1 MLATMLERSLCLTF
15 RSPNPR
21 ISQGWEGKEP
31 ASAGFLLA
39 VVLVCYAQDKINKSY
54 QLDTT
59 MKINEIAP
67 RRLDEVTLPPWMA
80 KGIQPVVK
88 YVEPYLNKTVQAA
101 SSAMKPRIVMKP
113 GETMDQAIARIKA
126 TAPASAEV
134 GGIKAADPLVS
145 NAELQALGAMPPE
158 RSGLSSVFKRRGDQ
172 GFDATS
178 RDADLFN
185 RNLPNY
191 LQDMPPAR
199 IGSPPKPKPKADTS
213 AADQEVRKTQV
224 MNPRLPNKG
233 KPSAE
238 ADAFAAEK
246 AAAERQAA
254 AAERQEPGW
263 SSDVEPPMSASAPAS
278 PTPAATGGR
287 QVIPRRPGQGS
298 GRRAAPQPAADTV
311 TLPRDMADRLL
322 DLATRD
328 PAAAQ
333 EQAKQWGWWGK
344 KGLTA
349 AGVAALGAGALAALP
364 TAINAVRP
372 GTVPDEY
379 NPVAYVTKGPK
390 EVLAPRPL
398 PPSERIPS
406 VVEPETDRGRASST
420 APNAPA
426 PVSPAAKAKSADE
439 IPDNDPRVQ
448 EIIRQL
454 EKNGKVDEST
464 AALNR
469 MIYLS
474 RL

>member
-1 MLATMLERSLCLTF
+1 
-15 RSPNPR
+15 
-21 ISQGWEGKEP
+21 
-31 ASAGFLLA
+31 LLA
-39 VVLVCYAQDKINKSY
+39 VVWVCYAQDKINKSY
-54 QLDTT
+54 KLDTT

-67 RRLDEVTLPPWMA
+67 RRLDEVTLPPWMT

-88 YVEPYLNKTVQAA
+88 YAEPYLDKAVQAA

-185 RNLPNY
+185 RNLPDY
-191 LQDMPPAR
+191 LQNMPPAR

-213 AADQEVRKTQV
+213 AADQEVRNTQV

-278 PTPAATGGR
+278 PAPAATGGR
-287 QVIPRRPGQGS
+287 QVRPRRPGQGS
-298 GRRAAPQPAADTV
+298 GQRAAPQPAADTV

-333 EQAKQWGWWGK
+333 EQAKKWGLPAK
-344 KGLTA
+344 IALSA
-349 AGVAALGAGALAALP
+349 AGIGSLAALP

-420 APNAPA
+420 SSSTT
-426 PVSPAAKAKSADE
+426 PVVPVPDVRAKSADE

>member
-1 MLATMLERSLCLTF
+1 
-15 RSPNPR
+15 
-21 ISQGWEGKEP
+21 
-31 ASAGFLLA
+31 LLA

-191 LQDMPPAR
+191 LKDRPVAR
-199 IGSPPKPKPKADTS
+199 MDINPPPKPKPKSDTS
-213 AADQEVRKTQV
+213 AADREVRKTHD
-224 MNPRLPNKG
+224 MNPRMPNKG

-246 AAAERQAA
+246 AARAEKQAAEELA
-254 AAERQEPGW
+254 AAEKAAAKKAAVELPAGN
-263 SSDVEPPMSASAPAS
+263 EPPVTANTTAAPA
-278 PTPAATGGR
+278 
-287 QVIPRRPGQGS
+287 
-298 GRRAAPQPAADTV
+298 APDTV
-311 TLPRDMADRLL
+311 TLPKDVVDRILKMAE
-322 DLATRD
+322 RD
-328 PAAAQ
+328 PAGAQAAA
-333 EQAKQWGWWGK
+333 EKAGIPWYIPS
-344 KGLTA
+344 KGGLAVGTA
-349 AGVAALGAGALAALP
+349 AGLALGGLP
-364 TAINAVRP
+364 PAINAVRP
-372 GTVPDEY
+372 GTIPDWV
-379 NPVAYVTKGPK
+379 NPSAYVTKGAE
-390 EVLAPRPL
+390 EVLAPKPL
-398 PPSERIPS
+398 SKELQDRYPDLIDPSPP
-406 VVEPETDRGRASST
+406 
-420 APNAPA
+420 PA
-426 PVSPAAKAKSADE
+426 PSSSEKASAATTVEVPAA
-439 IPDNDPRVQ
+439 DNTSDTNISNAEREARIQ
-448 EIIRQL
+448 ELINR
-454 EKNGKVDEST
+454 KVDEST

>member
-1 MLATMLERSLCLTF
+1 
-15 RSPNPR
+15 
-21 ISQGWEGKEP
+21 
-31 ASAGFLLA
+31 
-39 VVLVCYAQDKINKSY
+39 
-54 QLDTT
+54 

-67 RRLDEVTLPPWMA
+67 SRLDEANPLNIPGV
-80 KGIQPVVK
+80 KPVVK
-88 YVEPYLNKTVQAA
+88 YVGPYFDDAAKAAAKLFGAGKGTTQAELDA
-101 SSAMKPRIVMKP
+101 LRA
-113 GETMDQAIARIKA
+113 GETGSANAAGGGSRPPTGERPLSTVSSDELNALLYPPR
-126 TAPASAEV
+126 ASEPSV
-134 GGIKAADPLVS
+134 GS
-145 NAELQALGAMPPE
+145 F
-158 RSGLSSVFKRRGDQ
+158 FKRRGDP
-172 GFDATS
+172 GFDP
-178 RDADLFN
+178 DLSKTQA
-185 RNLPNY
+185 LPNY
-191 LQDMPPAR
+191 LQNMPPAR
-199 IGSPPKPKPKADTS
+199 IGSPPKPTPKADTS
-213 AADQEVRKTQV
+213 AADQEVRNTQV

-287 QVIPRRPGQGS
+287 QVRPRRPGQGS
-298 GRRAAPQPAADTV
+298 GQRAAPQPAADTV

-333 EQAKQWGWWGK
+333 ELAKKWGLPAK
-344 KGLTA
+344 IALTA
-349 AGVAALGAGALAALP
+349 AGAGALAGLP
-364 TAINAVRP
+364 SAINAVRP

-420 APNAPA
+420 SSSTT
-426 PVSPAAKAKSADE
+426 PVVPVPDVRARSADE
-439 IPDNDPRVQ
+439 IPDDDPRVQ
-448 EIIRQL
+448 ELMRQL
-454 EKNGKVDEST
+454 EKNRKVDEST